1 MNGGNP
7 KGQARRDMRDMQ
19 RTSARNWTG
28 VDAPMSETDG
38 QAARFLRRNPR
49 MTFLAKLLLTLRRD
63 VVHAMAE
70 TWVFPDGSRLD
81 VIHNGPDHSEFKAYG
96 PGGDYQ

>member
-1 MNGGNP
+1 MTGGNP
-7 KGQARRDMRDMQ
+7 KGQARRDQRDAQ
-19 RTSARNWTG
+19 RTRGSDWSDKD
-28 VDAPMSETDG
+28 VIMSETDG
-38 QAARFLRRNPR
+38 QAARFLRNNPR
-49 MTFLAKLLLTLRRD
+49 MSFLAKLWLTLRRD

-96 PGGDYQ
+96 PGGNY